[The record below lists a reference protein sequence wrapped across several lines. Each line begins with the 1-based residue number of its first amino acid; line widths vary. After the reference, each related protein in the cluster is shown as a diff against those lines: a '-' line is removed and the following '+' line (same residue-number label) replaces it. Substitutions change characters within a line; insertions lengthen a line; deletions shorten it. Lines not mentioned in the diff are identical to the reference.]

1 MVAQKA
7 GYQRIRVKACIAC
20 IAGQFRTIQFF
31 LAILNQTLDYWRF
44 DDRWSGLANGLMGK
58 PDSAGVLSQISALFT
73 SWVIWKQV

>member
-31 LAILNQTLDYWRF
+31 LAILNQTLDY
-44 DDRWSGLANGLMGK
+44 
-58 PDSAGVLSQISALFT
+58 
-73 SWVIWKQV
+73 